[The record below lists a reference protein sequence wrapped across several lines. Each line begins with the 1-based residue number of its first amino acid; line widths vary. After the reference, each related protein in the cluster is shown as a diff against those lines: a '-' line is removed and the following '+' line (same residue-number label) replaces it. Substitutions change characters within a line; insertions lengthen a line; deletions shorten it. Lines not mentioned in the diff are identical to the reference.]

1 MMLVNSCASA
11 ETLKGHGPQVEGT
24 WPGNVVAI
32 SPLMDYGVSADDINH
47 DGYKEIIASGA
58 SEVGAV
64 IFVYDHTGK
73 LLWKKDF
80 PEITR

>member
-1 MMLVNSCASA
+1 MNLKWKVPGQGMLWQYA
-11 ETLKGHGPQVEGT
+11 
-24 WPGNVVAI
+24 
-32 SPLMDYGVSADDINH
+32 PLIDYGVSADDINH

-73 LLWKKDF
+73 LLWK
-80 PEITR
+80 RLS